1 MFISNLLIV
10 IVAAFLGKLLSVK
23 MKQPSILGELLFG
36 MLIGNI
42 GIVTLT
48 TTITDIADI
57 GILLLLFSTGL
68 AVNFKELKELGSA
81 SIIVAS
87 LGVILP
93 FVMGYYA
100 AVYFGYSLIV
110 SLFIGV
116 SLVATSIGISSR
128 VLSELHMIGM
138 RLGTLIIGSAIIDDV
153 IGIVAVGTVLG
164 IALDGNLDISKLIV
178 TIILTI
184 LFIMIS
190 LTVVIKLFKKLSD
203 TFVFDTRII
212 GSVLAPVLI
221 VGLFFG
227 IIAEKIGLSMITG
240 TFIAGLI
247 IGQTH
252 IAKEAFE
259 KVSQIGDNF
268 FIPIFFVT
276 MGMQFNIT
284 SLFSSGIFTVII
296 VVVAVL
302 SKIIGCGLGA
312 KLCKFSNQESLIVGV
327 AMVPRAGVELILV
340 KMGLEFGIISS
351 ELASVIICLVVA
363 STLVTPPLFSTLLKK
378 VKLNGV

>member
-1 MFISNLLIV
+1 MFVNQLLI
-10 IVAAFLGKLLSVK
+10 ILVAAFLGKLLSVK

-36 MLIGNI
+36 MLIGNL

-48 TTITDIADI
+48 KTLTDISDI

-87 LGVILP
+87 FGVILP
-93 FVMGYYA
+93 FSMGYYTSM
-100 AVYFGYSLIV
+100 YFGYSMLI

-128 VLSELHMIGM
+128 VLSELQMIGM
-138 RLGTLIIGSAIIDDV
+138 RLGTLIIGSAIVDDV

-164 IALDGNLDISKLIV
+164 VSLKGNLDISKLIL
-178 TIILTI
+178 TIILTL
-184 LFIMIS
+184 LF
-190 LTVVIKLFKKLSD
+190 LTVSFTLAIKLFQKLSE
-203 TFVFDTRII
+203 TFVFDNRIVGNI
-212 GSVLAPVLI
+212 LTPILI

-240 TFIAGLI
+240 TFVAGLI
-247 IGQTH
+247 IGQTR

-259 KVSQIGDNF
+259 KVSFIGEYL

-276 MGMQFNIT
+276 MGMQFDISAFT
-284 SLFSSGIFTVII
+284 SSGIFTVILI
-296 VVVAVL
+296 AVAIF
-302 SKIIGCGLGA
+302 SKIVGCGFGA
-312 KLCKFSNQESLIVGV
+312 KLCKFSNQESLTVGI
-327 AMVPRAGVELILV
+327 AMIPRAGVELVLV
-340 KMGLEFGIISS
+340 KIGLEYGIISS
-351 ELASVIICLVVA
+351 EIASIIICMVVVTTFA
-363 STLVTPPLFSTLLKK
+363 TPPLFSALLKK
-378 VKLNGV
+378 VKLNGT